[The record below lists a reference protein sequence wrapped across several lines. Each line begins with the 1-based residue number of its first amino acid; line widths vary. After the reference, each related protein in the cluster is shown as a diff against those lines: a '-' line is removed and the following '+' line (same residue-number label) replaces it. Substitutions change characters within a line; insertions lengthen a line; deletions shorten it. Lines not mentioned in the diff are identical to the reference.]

1 MPELSQC
8 NVVLMFIILLDLTN
22 YKSLEWAIK
31 VLIWAAVCHLPFFLK
46 RSYQDKVK
54 ICCSFF

>member
-22 YKSLEWAIK
+22 YKGLEWAIK
-31 VLIWAAVCHLPFFLK
+31 VLIWAAVCHLPFF
-46 RSYQDKVK
+46 
-54 ICCSFF
+54 